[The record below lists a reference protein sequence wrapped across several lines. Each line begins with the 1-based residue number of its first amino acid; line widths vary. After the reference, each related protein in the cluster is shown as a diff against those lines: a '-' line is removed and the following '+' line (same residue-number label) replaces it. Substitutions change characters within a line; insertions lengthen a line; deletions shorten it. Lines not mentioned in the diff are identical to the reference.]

1 MKKFISI
8 AILFVLILTLF
19 CGCSDTADD
28 TIPAENQLPSRFVV
42 VADKSFGYASAVQR
56 ENGGDAF
63 TTNNELDRVMRYAV
77 DRETR
82 VVYIY
87 INNTCSRY
95 SGISLVPLYQAD
107 GSLTIYT
114 GELPQP
120 LYD

>member
-63 TTNNELDRVMRYAV
+63 TTNNELDRAMRYAV

-87 INNTCSRY
+87 INNTC
-95 SGISLVPLYQAD
+95 LVPLYQAD